1 MAEWHRVAAAG
12 DVDDDDVKQ
21 VVIEGHPIGVYKVG
35 GEFFAVDDIC
45 THAFAVLSEG
55 YLEEHSIECPLHQGC
70 FDIRTGKALN
80 APVTVDINSYPVKV
94 EGDDVLVEYEPP
106 PKPPAP

>member
-12 DVDDDDVKQ
+12 DVDDDEVKQ
-21 VVIEGHPIGVYKVG
+21 VVVGGHPIGLYKVG
-35 GEFFAVDDIC
+35 GEFFAVDDVC

-55 YLEEHSIECPLHQGC
+55 YLEEHTIECPLHQGC

-80 APVTVDINSYPVKV
+80 APVTVDITSYPVKV
-94 EGDDVLVEYEPP
+94 EGDDVLVEFEA
-106 PKPPAP
+106 KAKAEG

>member
-12 DVDDDDVKQ
+12 DVDDDEVKQ
-21 VVIEGHPIGVYKVG
+21 VVIGGYPIGLYKVG
-35 GEFFAVDDIC
+35 GEFFAVDDVC

-55 YLEEHSIECPLHQGC
+55 YLEEHTIECPLHQGC

-80 APVTVDINSYPVKV
+80 APVTVDITSYPVKV
-94 EGDDVLVEYEPP
+94 EGDDVLVEFEA
-106 PKPPAP
+106 KAKSEG

>member
-12 DVDDDDVKQ
+12 DVGDDDVKQ

-35 GEFFAVDDIC
+35 DEFFAVDDIC

-55 YLEEHSIECPLHQGC
+55 YLEEHIIECPLHQGC

-80 APVTVDINSYPVKV
+80 APVTVDIKSYPVKV
-94 EGDDVLVEYEPP
+94 EGDDVLVEYEPQ
-106 PKPPAP
+106 PKP

>member
-1 MAEWHRVAAAG
+1 MAKWHRVAAAG
-12 DVDDDDVKQ
+12 DVEEDGIKQ
-21 VVIEGHPIGVYKVG
+21 VIIDGHPIGLYRVG

-55 YLEEHSIECPLHQGC
+55 YLEAHTIECPLHQGC

-80 APVTVDINSYPVKV
+80 APVTVDITSYPVRV
-94 EGDDVLVEYEPP
+94 EGEDVLVEFEPAA
-106 PKPPAP
+106 KPAA